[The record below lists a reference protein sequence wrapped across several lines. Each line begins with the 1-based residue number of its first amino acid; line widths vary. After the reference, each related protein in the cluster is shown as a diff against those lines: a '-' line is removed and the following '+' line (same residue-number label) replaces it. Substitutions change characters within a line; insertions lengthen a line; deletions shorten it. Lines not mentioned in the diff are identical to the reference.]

1 MRKSLISFFA
11 GVVMTLLLV
20 TLTTTALATSGKVT
34 FGFANVALNGDTKIV
49 SGENI
54 TVANGQKVPGS
65 ILYVDEAGG
74 KTNYLPIRAIS
85 ELLGVDIDYDSAT
98 KTVMLM
104 TKTWQRTVDGK
115 YIKYAS
121 INKDEVNLPMPLWR
135 PNWIPDNVSLIE
147 LWHSRQENS
156 VRRVYEGGN
165 IRISYSCYNPNAGS
179 FMHGMEFKESIQNYK
194 HVTVQGNEADY
205 YIDGD
210 KRILV
215 WENSEGMFFNIV
227 ARNLP
232 EEDLFKIAESSMSS
246 TETVDEHEL
255 DWLPSSY
262 TFFDYYATNDT
273 VNEQWVKD
281 GVALTWIYSAY
292 PIGKIQETAEEVQVN
307 GEKAW
312 YWDAE
317 LPFEDRGGTTTVN
330 GEEVEGGTTSVGGAT
345 VTSVTVP
352 GNKRMNT
359 LVWHN
364 SDTGTYFKL
373 QSILDKDTM
382 IRIAD
387 NVS

>member
-1 MRKSLISFFA
+1 MKKRTSFLA
-11 GVVMTLLLV
+11 GVVSTLLVLA
-20 TLTTTALATSGKVT
+20 LGTTALAASGKVT
-34 FGFANVALNGDTKIV
+34 FSFSNIALNGETKIAAG
-49 SGENI
+49 STI

-65 ILYVDEAGG
+65 ILYVDEIGG

-85 ELLGVDIDYDSAT
+85 ELLGVDINYDSAT

-121 INKDEVNLPMPLWR
+121 TNKDEANMPMPLWK
-135 PNWIPDNVSLIE
+135 PNWMPDNVSLVE

-215 WENSEGMFFNIV
+215 WENSDGMFFNIV

-232 EEDLFKIAESSMSS
+232 EEDLFKIAESSASS

-255 DWLPSSY
+255 GWLPSGY

-281 GVALTWIYSAY
+281 GVALTWLYSAY
-292 PIGKIQETAEEVQVN
+292 PIGEIHETAEEVQVN

-317 LPFEDRGGTTTVN
+317 LPFEDCGGTTTVN
-330 GEEVEGGTTSVGGAT
+330 GEEVEGGMASVGGVT

-352 GNKRMNT
+352 GSKRMNT
-359 LVWHN
+359 LVWMDSN
-364 SDTGTYFKL
+364 TGIYFKL
-373 QSILDKDTM
+373 QSILDMDTM
-382 IRIAD
+382 IRIAE
-387 NVS
+387 NVK

>member
-1 MRKSLISFFA
+1 MKKRASFLA
-11 GVVMTLLLV
+11 GVVSTLLVLA
-20 TLTTTALATSGKVT
+20 LGTTALAASGKVT
-34 FGFANVALNGDTKIV
+34 FSFSNIALNGATQIAAG
-49 SGENI
+49 SSI

-121 INKDEVNLPMPLWR
+121 TNKDEVNMSMPSWK
-135 PNWIPDNVSLIE
+135 PNWIPDNVSLVE
-147 LWHSRQENS
+147 LWHSRQEKS

-165 IRISYSCYNPNAGS
+165 VRISYSCYNPNAGS
-179 FMHGMEFKESIQNYK
+179 FMHGMEFKESIQNYT
-194 HVTVQGNEADY
+194 HVTVQGNEGDY

-215 WENSEGMFFNIV
+215 WENNDGTFFNIV

-232 EEDLFKIAESSMSS
+232 EEDLFKIAESSVSS

-255 DWLPSSY
+255 GWLPSGY
-262 TFFDYYATNDT
+262 TFFDYYATHDT

-281 GVALTWIYSAY
+281 GVALTWLYSAY
-292 PIGKIQETAEEVQVN
+292 PIGEIHETAEEVQVN

-330 GEEVEGGTTSVGGAT
+330 GEEVEGGTASVGSVT
-345 VTSVTVP
+345 ITSVTVP
-352 GNKRMNT
+352 GSKRMNT
-359 LVWHN
+359 LVWTD

-373 QSILDKDTM
+373 QSILDMDTM
-382 IRIAD
+382 IRMAE
-387 NVS
+387 NVK